1 MKPAQLTRAFRYG
14 QALAAW
20 NCGFEGARGGM
31 YASTKSSFERQIE
44 KQGGN
49 GVPALNSAGESQRKP
64 RASVAPHAPPE
75 RIAEE

>member
-31 YASTKSSFERQIE
+31 YASTRSSFERQIE
-44 KQGGN
+44 KLLAG
-49 GVPALNSAGESQRKP
+49 GVPALTSPGESP
-64 RASVAPHAPPE
+64 TRAESPACPACVA
-75 RIAEE
+75 